1 MGYNPNIPQSTSKRA
16 VSQRQILTN
25 YQAIF
30 NTFAENHA
38 ALGTAN
44 QGRHNV
50 LILRPQI
57 GITPDPTTSAT
68 QTALYNK
75 AVSTIPNLF
84 FRPNSNQTPIQM
96 TYPSIST
103 ASAATS
109 QYSYVAGPFI
119 VYGGRINNVT
129 NGQTIGPLAP
139 GANLRYVGIA
149 TERGANDLDID
160 VNYAIPTN
168 ITGTSFTV
176 RFTSTINPPSR
187 NITYLAIGQ

>member
-1 MGYNPNIPQSTSKRA
+1 MSYNPNIPQSTSKRA
-16 VSQRQILTN
+16 VSQRQILSN

-50 LILRPQI
+50 LILRSQS
-57 GITPDPTTSAT
+57 GDPTTTAT

-75 AVSTIPNLF
+75 LVSSIPNLF
-84 FRPNSNQTPIQM
+84 FRPSSSQTPIQM

-103 ASAATS
+103 SPTATS
-109 QYSYVAGPFI
+109 QYSFVAGPFI
-119 VYGGRINNVT
+119 VYGGRVNNVT
-129 NGQTIGPLAP
+129 NGQVIGPLAP
-139 GANLRYVGIA
+139 GVNLRYVGIA
-149 TERGANDLDID
+149 TERGTNDLDID

-168 ITGTSFTV
+168 ISGTSFTV
-176 RFTSTINPPSR
+176 RFTSTINPPTR

>member
-1 MGYNPNIPQSTSKRA
+1 MSYNPNIPQSTSKRA
-16 VSQRQILTN
+16 ISQRQILAN

-50 LILRPQI
+50 LILRSQ
-57 GITPDPTTSAT
+57 GSDPATGAT

-75 AVSTIPNLF
+75 LVASVPNLF
-84 FRPNSNQTPIQM
+84 FRPNSSQTPIQL

-103 ASAATS
+103 SPSATS
-109 QYSYVAGPFI
+109 QYSFVAGPFI
-119 VYGGRINNVT
+119 VYGGRVNGVT
-129 NGQTIGPLAP
+129 NGQVIGPLSP

-149 TERGANDLDID
+149 TERGPSDLDID
-160 VNYAIPTN
+160 LNYAIPTN
-168 ITGTSFTV
+168 ISGTSFTV
-176 RFTSTINPPSR
+176 RFQGTITPATR